1 MRMTAEI
8 VGKSGRRRGRQR
20 DEDEE
25 ERGKN
30 IFLKM
35 KRCNW
40 CDLVS
45 SRKPTAESAKERC
58 RLNVHSAYDFVM

>member
-30 IFLKM
+30 IFLK
-35 KRCNW
+35 NETLQ
-40 CDLVS
+40 LVR
-45 SRKPTAESAKERC
+45 SRVLA
-58 RLNVHSAYDFVM
+58 

>member
-1 MRMTAEI
+1 MGGEEADSEM
-8 VGKSGRRRGRQR
+8 KMKRRG
-20 DEDEE
+20 E
-25 ERGKN
+25 KT
-30 IFLKM
+30 FFFKM

-58 RLNVHSAYDFVM
+58 RLNVHGAYDFVM